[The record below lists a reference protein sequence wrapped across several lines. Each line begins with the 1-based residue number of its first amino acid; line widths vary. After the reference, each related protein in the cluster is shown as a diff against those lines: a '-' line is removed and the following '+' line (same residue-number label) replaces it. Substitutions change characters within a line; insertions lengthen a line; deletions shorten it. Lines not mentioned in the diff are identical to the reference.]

1 MRFVLDNSITMRWL
15 FKNGRKQDLDY
26 AFRLLAAM
34 ETSQALVP
42 NLWHLEVV
50 NVLVS
55 AEEDGLLAEAESQ
68 TFLEH
73 LRQMPIVTDPATA
86 KAAFDNTVHLAR
98 RYRLSAY
105 DAAYL
110 ELAIREEV
118 ALATLDGEL
127 RKAVTK
133 AGVQLF
139 QH

>member
-1 MRFVLDNSITMRWL
+1 M
-15 FKNGRKQDLDY
+15 
-26 AFRLLAAM
+26 
-34 ETSQALVP
+34 P
-42 NLWHLEVV
+42 
-50 NVLVS
+50 

-68 TFLEH
+68 TFLKH
-73 LRQMPIVTDPATA
+73 LGQMPIVTDPATV

-127 RKAVTK
+127 RKAATK

-139 QH
+139 EH